1 MNNIFNEKVF
11 RKDASKSSR
20 WNEYD
25 FLLPFANEQ
34 LSKLYSQGYDF
45 GSILPDSIRK
55 STAAIANQALSKISL
70 HEIQRILKIWK
81 ADLSDLILNLETHL
95 KEEGFNFIDARIEVS
110 FGGGMINYQKTFK
123 SLKIND
129 RMDLLDKVSSAPI
142 TESTKKQFICAIIDS
157 SLHPLPKMAESSYAI
172 LKHQA
177 VQDYVKGETRHY
189 HVSNE
194 FLKTF
199 TRSLTASRPP
209 APTKILK
216 YFVEAMVF
224 DESDKHRNFLG
235 HLFDTIE
242 LISDN
247 ETKRHKLLSNAL
259 NNIHD
264 KDQWLLNNY
273 TNAEYRPN
281 KKSRLNDDGDWVAR
295 YIGNVE
301 LKKINAGEWVNTG
314 WRQAMCMSKC
324 DLSFKDKSIILNNYV
339 IQNYSLFRD
348 DNYSV
353 PEWIEFRLRN
363 VLTQT
368 ELYEV
373 AKEIFTEMFVG
384 KLSGTTWDQQ
394 YEEESQYLEAFKII
408 ESLGLRNPLTQAF
421 NESNELLQCEDLS
434 VKPGSMDRMGF
445 LIKALK
451 LERGEITSNK
461 VKRALIDS
469 ELCL

>member
-1 MNNIFNEKVF
+1 MNHTFDADVF
-11 RKDASKSSR
+11 RNGSTKSSR
-20 WNEYD
+20 WSENDY
-25 FLLPFANEQ
+25 LLPFVNEQ
-34 LSKLYSQGYDF
+34 ISKLYSQGYEF
-45 GSILPDSIRK
+45 GYILPESIRQATGIIVNK
-55 STAAIANQALSKISL
+55 ALSEISL
-70 HEIQRILKIWK
+70 HDVQHVLKLWK
-81 ADLSDLILNLETHL
+81 ADLSDLILMLETSL
-95 KEEGFNFIDARIEVS
+95 KGDQFNFIDARIEIS
-110 FGGGMINYQKTFK
+110 FGGGIVNYDSMFK
-123 SLKIND
+123 SLNIKELAA
-129 RMDLLDKVSSAPI
+129 LLDKVSSASLTKS
-142 TESTKKQFICAIIDS
+142 TEKQFICGIIDS

-177 VQDYVKGETRHY
+177 VQDYVQGETRHY
-189 HVSNE
+189 HVSND

-301 LKKINAGEWVNTG
+301 LKKINSGEWVNTG

-348 DNYSV
+348 ENYSV

-363 VLTQT
+363 VLTHT

-373 AKEIFTEMFVG
+373 AKEIFTEMFAA

-394 YEEESQYLEAFKII
+394 CEEESQYLEAFKII
-408 ESLGLRNPLTQAF
+408 ESLGLRKPLTQAF
-421 NESNELLQCEDLS
+421 NESNELLQSEDLS
-434 VKPGSMDRMGF
+434 IKPGSMDRMGF

-451 LERGEITSNK
+451 LERCEMTSNK